1 MTHRFLVVLDKPSA
15 PKGPFSVSNLTASSA
30 DLEWKPTTKDNGS
43 PVTGYVIESRPST
56 RARWS
61 KVAKMDDNTTKYSP
75 KDLIDYLFR
84 VSAVNEEGQV
94 SPLETKEP
102 VRLKR
107 KIGKSL
113 HMLKCMLKCV
123 R

>member
-1 MTHRFLVVLDKPSA
+1 MEANKQKITVLQSQAMLLSP
-15 PKGPFSVSNLTASSA
+15 
-30 DLEWKPTTKDNGS
+30 DLA
-43 PVTGYVIESRPST
+43 T

-84 VSAVNEEGQV
+84 VSAVNKEGQV

-107 KIGKSL
+107 KIDVLSSSQSQS
-113 HMLKCMLKCV
+113 V
-123 R
+123 

>member
-1 MTHRFLVVLDKPSA
+1 MANVD
-15 PKGPFSVSNLTASSA
+15 G
-30 DLEWKPTTKDNGS
+30 
-43 PVTGYVIESRPST
+43 
-56 RARWS
+56 
-61 KVAKMDDNTTKYSP
+61 NTTKYSP
-75 KDLIDYLFR
+75 KDLREGIDYLFR
-84 VSAVNEEGQV
+84 VSAVNEEGQG

-102 VRLKR
+102 VRPKR